1 MFAFIRH
8 AGYDIRSG
16 ALTEEG
22 KLRAKAFALMLRER
36 GNGWKEI
43 RTSPATR
50 TKMTAEIL
58 GDVLQLPVE
67 VDSRIGMEGNIV
79 DLLPP
84 TEPHDI
90 IFITHLPILTKI
102 LRAWSS
108 IFDKEEPPMVD
119 ICSGYIINTE
129 QKELVR
135 IEPKEVR
142 SDAP

>member
-8 AGYDIRSG
+8 AGYDTISG

-22 KLRAKAFALMLRER
+22 KVCANQFARTIKAR

-58 GDVLQLPVE
+58 GKELNLPVIIDE
-67 VDSRIGMEGNIV
+67 RIGMEGNIV

-90 IFITHLPILTKI
+90 IFVTHLPILNKI
-102 LRAWSS
+102 LRSWSDQ
-108 IFDKEEPPMVD
+108 FHQDEPPMVN
-119 ICSGYIINTE
+119 ICTGYIINPE
-129 QKELVR
+129 ERSFLHIQPEKMELNH
-135 IEPKEVR
+135 
-142 SDAP
+142 S